1 MDHLF
6 HDKAEEK
13 IPFGVFADSEQS
25 DDRRTLDI
33 VVDCNSDPSSTVA
46 AAEILLS
53 RLLGAI
59 SNMKVSIVQEQ
70 GKVDGDLSPTDSAP
84 PSATATDSIL
94 TALSE
99 RASALIQGDEEGSAV
114 EEAKHLAAVID
125 GILRL
130 LNDFLTAPEDSPPAA
145 AAVAAGRADDPT
157 PTPTPPALELE
168 LKLQQLSNQL
178 QAVQTERDELVTEI
192 ERLQREK
199 TEEAALRESLEKKL
213 IDSVATVAELS
224 RENEAKLEAS
234 TSPAMDDLKSEL
246 SSMKARL
253 ERAESDCDSYRLRT
267 AALESERNASEQSE
281 AALKDELVHVR
292 AHIETLRGD
301 LDAAKESTA
310 AAVKAAA
317 DSEDKLQ
324 HQVAS
329 LTAESAAMRAQCAQ
343 HEADLFQLQ
352 AAKKNLESLL
362 EVAESEAS
370 TASLLRN
377 RLEEERL
384 LDEKKIETLSAEKE
398 AMILEL
404 SMMKVNLTSERSVLQ
419 SSVDQL
425 RQELTSAVGREHR
438 LEEQVALQCAQLDAL
453 KLKFEEEKGAVGS
466 QLLSENTALS
476 SEIAD
481 FRRKFESLQVESV
494 AEKTRLESTCADLQS
509 QLKSAVEQS
518 SLQEATNKKLMT
530 KLKAKMKELS
540 DLTCEKAQGVC
551 DREDAFKSEK
561 DKLERS
567 IAELQRELETA
578 SRQLSKRDLLLKE
591 LEVKLKQC
599 TEREIASEE
608 RISSLLREK
617 NKLQEDAF
625 QQSNRIDCMA
635 REAEQLRAQLSI
647 SEQSLRD
654 ATSAKDRLVEEDAR
668 NRAQHTLSL
677 NSMLGEMDKAK
688 QQLLQQ
694 QQLLREDSK
703 RHAAELQSATQQSAA
718 ELAAAQAKIE
728 SLNEKVKSL
737 KVLLQK
743 LNNKAQEKVLSLSFC
758 LLLVYRRM
766 CYYKAFF

>member
-70 GKVDGDLSPTDSAP
+70 GKVDGDLPPTDSAQ
-84 PSATATDSIL
+84 PSATDSIL
-94 TALSE
+94 TALKE
-99 RASALIQGDEEGSAV
+99 RASALMQDDEEGSAV
-114 EEAKHLAAVID
+114 EEAKHLAAAID
-125 GILRL
+125 GILRS
-130 LNDFLTAPEDSPPAA
+130 LNDFLTAPDDSPPAA
-145 AAVAAGRADDPT
+145 AAVAAVRADDPT
-157 PTPTPPALELE
+157 PTAPALELE
-168 LKLQQLSNQL
+168 LELQQLSNQL
-178 QAVQTERDELVTEI
+178 QAVQTERDELVTVI

-199 TEEAALRESLEKKL
+199 TDAASLRESLEKQL
-213 IDSVATVAELS
+213 IDSVATVADLS

-281 AALKDELVHVR
+281 AALKDELFHIR

-310 AAVKAAA
+310 AAVKAAT

-324 HQVAS
+324 HQVTA

-404 SMMKVNLTSERSVLQ
+404 SMSKVNLTSERSVLQ

-425 RQELTSAVGREHR
+425 RQELTSAVDREHR
-438 LEEQVALQCAQLDAL
+438 WKEEVGLLSAQLDAL

-494 AEKTRLESTCADLQS
+494 AEKNCLESTCADLQS

-540 DLTCEKAQGVC
+540 DLTCEKAQGV

-567 IAELQRELETA
+567 IVELQGELETA
-578 SRQLSKRDLLLKE
+578 SRQLSKRDMLLKE

-668 NRAQHTLSL
+668 NKAQHTLSL

-743 LNNKAQEKVLSLSFC
+743 LNNKAQEKVLSLSFFAYSIPKNV
-758 LLLVYRRM
+758 LL
-766 CYYKAFF
+766 